1 MSRGGAGA
9 AYALI
14 CVRRIALRTRQECH
28 AGGVVTDIRRRAP
41 RREARAG
48 QLLHH
53 RRFGVAGETEVRAQA
68 PVVGDEGAPEP
79 DQRGAEKAIARGKM
93 NKRGRIAQ
101 GRDMRRDDVA
111 QDEDAVCAQKP
122 AEQDEQLVELLRA
135 EVLRDRVQH
144 HDVDRPGGERRDL
157 LRRAHLDLRIIAE
170 AAAQGGAHHGSGLA
184 QDQPAGSLGD
194 DVRVQCLAAA
204 VVEHGGA
211 GRQVCADVLRNPA
224 VMHVAMASI
233 DVDRMFGIP
242 EGDPVAHSLGPRLAP
257 SGRAGLYGNRRRLP
271 GLISYCRRPPH
282 GTRCAQARRTHCRAG
297 RRRYLRLELRISSVK
312 RANR

>member
-1 MSRGGAGA
+1 MISPRMK
-9 AYALI
+9 
-14 CVRRIALRTRQECH
+14 TPS
-28 AGGVVTDIRRRAP
+28 AP
-41 RREARAG
+41 
-48 QLLHH
+48 QQP
-53 RRFGVAGETEVRAQA
+53 T
-68 PVVGDEGAPEP
+68 
-79 DQRGAEKAIARGKM
+79 
-93 NKRGRIAQ
+93 
-101 GRDMRRDDVA
+101 
-111 QDEDAVCAQKP
+111 
-122 AEQDEQLVELLRA
+122 EQDEQLVELLRA

-144 HDVDRPGGERRDL
+144 HDVDRPGRQRRDL

-194 DVRVQCLAAA
+194 DIRVQCLAAA

-271 GLISYCRRPPH
+271 GLISSCSCHRP
-282 GTRCAQARRTHCRAG
+282 GRIAVNRFVERVSSAG
-297 RRRYLRLELRISSVK
+297 RTNGRRHAHALSRQDVGLLHQGAARSGREGRGSSK
-312 RANR
+312 AG